1 MLFLPESEIALEDM
15 TVVLKRPGGQLNVPS
30 ILRQSC
36 DHLNIK
42 KKEDKEKEKRKYD
55 LLEQGKFLK
64 AMNL

>member
-1 MLFLPESEIALEDM
+1 MLFLPESEIALEDISI
-15 TVVLKRPGGQLNVPS
+15 VLKGPGDQLNVPS
-30 ILRQSC
+30 TVRQSC